1 MVDVKHSLK
10 ERITEDMK
18 SAMRARDEAR
28 RDALRLILAAIK
40 QQEVDTR
47 KAVDDT
53 QMLVL
58 LNRMLKQR
66 NESITQYR
74 KAGREDLLA
83 REQFEVDVIKSYLPP
98 ELSDS
103 EVETLI
109 IKAID
114 ATGASSLRDMG
125 KVMAQLKP
133 QLLGRADMG
142 AVGEKVKGRL
152 ATL

>member
-1 MVDVKHSLK
+1 MVDTKHSLK
-10 ERITEDMK
+10 ERIAEDTK
-18 SAMRARDEAR
+18 SAMRARDNAK

-53 QMLVL
+53 QMLSL

-83 REQFEVDVIKSYLPP
+83 QEQFESGVIKSYLPP
-98 ELSDS
+98 ELSES
-103 EVETLI
+103 EIETLI

-114 ATGASSLRDMG
+114 AIGASNLRDMG

-133 QLLGRADMG
+133 QLLGRADM
-142 AVGEKVKGRL
+142 AVVGEKVKGRL
-152 ATL
+152 TTL

>member
-125 KVMAQLKP
+125 KVMAQIKP
-133 QLLGRADMG
+133 QLLGRADMA

>member
-103 EVETLI
+103 EVETFI

>member
-1 MVDVKHSLK
+1 MVDAKHSLK
-10 ERITEDMK
+10 ERIAEDMK
-18 SAMRARDEAR
+18 SAMRARDNAK

-53 QMLVL
+53 QMLSL
-58 LNRMLKQR
+58 LNRMLNQR

-83 REQFEVDVIKSYLPP
+83 QEQFELGVIKSYLPP

-103 EVETLI
+103 EIETLI

-114 ATGASSLRDMG
+114 AIGASSLRDMG
-125 KVMAQLKP
+125 KVMAQLRP
-133 QLLGRADMG
+133 QLLGRADM
-142 AVGEKVKGRL
+142 AVVGEKVKGRL
-152 ATL
+152 TSL